1 METQKVIWTNTA
13 KNQLKEIYQY
23 YKKITP
29 KGATNV
35 KNDILKASRE
45 LVFIKQYQQDEIEPE
60 FRRIIVRHY
69 KLIYTIENQTIYIL
83 RIFDTRQNPA
93 KQKKQE

>member
-29 KGATNV
+29 QGATNV

>member
-29 KGATNV
+29 QGATKV